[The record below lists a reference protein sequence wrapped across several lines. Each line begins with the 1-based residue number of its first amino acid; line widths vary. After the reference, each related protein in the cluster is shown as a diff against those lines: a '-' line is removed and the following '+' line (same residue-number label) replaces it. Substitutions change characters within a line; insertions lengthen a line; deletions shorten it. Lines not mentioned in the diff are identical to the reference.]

1 MADIHDNIYNYR
13 KLHNMT
19 LEELGKRIGTSK
31 QTIKRYENRE
41 IKSIPY
47 DKIVAMANVFCISPS
62 ELMGWEEQPFQQ
74 PIRTNQNNTDDTLEF
89 IKIDENGQ
97 ISIKAKST
105 ESLKYMVDL
114 VDDISEENKKKIKDF
129 IEKIYAIEQMEK
141 EVE

>member
-1 MADIHDNIYNYR
+1 MNDI
-13 KLHNMT
+13 
-19 LEELGKRIGTSK
+19 GKRIRDLRESLGMTQEELAHKVGYKSRVSINK
-31 QTIKRYENRE
+31 IELQRDIPIKKVVP
-41 IKSIPY
+41 IAKAL
-47 DKIVAMANVFCISPS
+47 DVDPS
-62 ELMGWEEQPFQQ
+62 VLMGWDDTPQY
-74 PIRTNQNNTDDTLEF
+74 TNPENDDTLEF